1 MSPSPRTLAIG
12 GEAVGGNVD
21 VRAAVDVDGNV
32 IGVKR
37 CIAAGSERLC
47 HGFFLNGNGKTE

>member
-1 MSPSPRTLAIG
+1 M
-12 GEAVGGNVD
+12 
-21 VRAAVDVDGNV
+21 DGNV

-47 HGFFLNGNGKTE
+47 HGFFLNGNGE